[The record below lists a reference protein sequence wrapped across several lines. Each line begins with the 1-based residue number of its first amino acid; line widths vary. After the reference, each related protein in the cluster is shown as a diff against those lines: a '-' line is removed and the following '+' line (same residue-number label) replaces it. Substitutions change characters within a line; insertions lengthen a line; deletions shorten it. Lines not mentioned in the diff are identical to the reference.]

1 MHLLASGRHLVE
13 EREMPAREENRSGCR
28 STHSMLL

>member
-1 MHLLASGRHLVE
+1 MHLLASRRHLVE